1 MSRINYPDLIAL
13 EKKTGSYTISAVPAG
28 GSKDATIELDDRY
41 FIVGVPKVSTSTAN
55 CSVILINGGKN
66 EFTVRA
72 SNSGASD
79 TDVSVDY
86 EVYVVK

>member
-13 EKKTGSYTISAVPAG
+13 EKKTGSYTVSAVPAG
-28 GSKDATIELDDRY
+28 
-41 FIVGVPKVSTSTAN
+41 STSTAN